1 MSDNIKADSD
11 SNEVV
16 VTSDDSTTSTSYIL
30 SNNAYNIMKWLA
42 MLFLPALATFI
53 ATVGNSV
60 TWSYTSIVCT
70 IITALAAFIGAM
82 CGISTITSKTTTT
95 DKE

>member
-1 MSDNIKADSD
+1 MSETDNNEVATTED
-11 SNEVV
+11 SNV
-16 VTSDDSTTSTSYIL
+16 VTNDDSTEYKL
-30 SNNAYNIMKWLA
+30 NDKVYNIMKWLA

-70 IITALAAFIGAM
+70 VITALAAFLGAI
-82 CGISTITSKTTTT
+82 CGISSVTAKTV
-95 DKE
+95 KE

>member
-1 MSDNIKADSD
+1 MSETDN
-11 SNEVV
+11 NEVATTEYSNA
-16 VTSDDSTTSTSYIL
+16 VTNDDSKEYKL
-30 SNNAYNIMKWLA
+30 NDKVYNIMKWLA

-70 IITALAAFIGAM
+70 VITALAAFLGAI
-82 CGISTITSKTTTT
+82 CGISSVTAKTV
-95 DKE
+95 KE